1 MMMRKMRRKKNMKIN
16 VLGTE
21 YTINEATEKTQN
33 LPAKTDI
40 VIAVQK
46 HV

>member
-1 MMMRKMRRKKNMKIN
+1 MKIN

-21 YTINEATEKTQN
+21 YTINELRRMKTQN